1 MKFYNSIRFR
11 IMLILVCV
19 SLTPLLIL
27 GNYQLIKYWSMT
39 TENIKAKEM
48 ESASQNAKI
57 IDTWINSKVMQLTE
71 MYSNHP
77 EYNKMDFDTI
87 MKTLRGINESDAEV
101 ELSIVADKNGTSAI
115 DNLARSSV
123 ADKEHFLRA
132 RETKQVA
139 ISNVLVSERTGAK
152 IIAIAVPILD
162 DSNNFVGII
171 QSNISV
177 KALENNIGTVKIA
190 DTGYAYL
197 SNSDGTIIFEKDSNR
212 IGRTYKEFSQHPSKI
227 EAFDNEI
234 LVKDSG
240 VIQYKED
247 DGTKMVGAFS
257 TVPSTG
263 WKVVVAA
270 PTKEVY
276 ADTYFSIFVI
286 VLLILVAIIL
296 VLVVSFWAS
305 NLLAKPIKK
314 AAGYL
319 NILANADFSTNV
331 TDTYIN
337 RKDEIGTLFSSV
349 DIMSKSIQSL
359 VRDVVNKANN
369 LGQNISVSYDN
380 VDRLSLQMA
389 EVSKTTQEMSSGTEE
404 TAAMAQEMEATS
416 CEIKTA
422 VEAMACKAQE
432 SSRMAEEISRRA
444 QDLRENAVLS
454 QKAAHDIRNEIDS
467 EILKAIEQSKAINK
481 INLLT
486 DSILHITSQTN
497 LLSLNAAIEAA
508 RAGEAG
514 RGFTVV
520 ADEIR
525 KLSEE
530 SKHSATE
537 IQAVT
542 KLLVQAVQEL
552 TLSSEKALDFIDKI
566 VINDYDTMVGI
577 GEKYSSDAD
586 MIQELITD
594 FSNTSE
600 QLLTAIQS
608 MVTSINEVSAANN
621 QEARGTQNIAMK
633 ASEVMNNASKL
644 AELMEAA
651 KENSVDLIGSV
662 TKFRV

>member
-1 MKFYNSIRFR
+1 MK
-11 IMLILVCV
+11 
-19 SLTPLLIL
+19 
-27 GNYQLIKYWSMT
+27 Q
-39 TENIKAKEM
+39 
-48 ESASQNAKI
+48 
-57 IDTWINSKVMQLTE
+57 IN
-71 MYSNHP
+71 P
-77 EYNKMDFDTI
+77 
-87 MKTLRGINESDAEV
+87 
-101 ELSIVADKNGTSAI
+101 VA
-115 DNLARSSV
+115 
-123 ADKEHFLRA
+123 
-132 RETKQVA
+132 
-139 ISNVLVSERTGAK
+139 
-152 IIAIAVPILD
+152 
-162 DSNNFVGII
+162 
-171 QSNISV
+171 
-177 KALENNIGTVKIA
+177 
-190 DTGYAYL
+190 
-197 SNSDGTIIFEKDSNR
+197 
-212 IGRTYKEFSQHPSKI
+212 
-227 EAFDNEI
+227 
-234 LVKDSG
+234 
-240 VIQYKED
+240 
-247 DGTKMVGAFS
+247 
-257 TVPSTG
+257 
-263 WKVVVAA
+263 
-270 PTKEVY
+270 
-276 ADTYFSIFVI
+276 
-286 VLLILVAIIL
+286 
-296 VLVVSFWAS
+296 
-305 NLLAKPIKK
+305 
-314 AAGYL
+314 
-319 NILANADFSTNV
+319 
-331 TDTYIN
+331 
-337 RKDEIGTLFSSV
+337 
-349 DIMSKSIQSL
+349 

-432 SSRMAEEISRRA
+432 SSRMAEEISKRA